1 MKKKEKLNFVDINN
15 IEDRYAWWHKELNE
29 VKYCYKIPM
38 YNIPSR
44 FSHIKFKRK
53 PKNCLD
59 IGTNVGTFSHH
70 ASNFFK
76 NIFSYE
82 AVNSTCLTA
91 KENLEGVKNV
101 KLNNLAVYSKSGEK
115 IKIYKHKSELSGDS
129 SIYKQTDSTGD
140 YETVSTTCLQD
151 IIKENNIDY
160 VDYMKVDCEGAEYD
174 FLMSQDLSKVLFLT
188 MELHPGFI
196 GEERSAELLEYL
208 NKYFVLEFMVGDHIY
223 FYSKK
228 GMLNAS

>member
-1 MKKKEKLNFVDINN
+1 MEKKDLTFSDIEN
-15 IEDRYAWWHKELNE
+15 IQNKKDWWQKELNE
-29 VKYCYKIPM
+29 VTTCYKIPM
-38 YNIPSR
+38 YNIPSN

-59 IGTNVGTFSHH
+59 IGANVGTFSYH

-76 NIFSYE
+76 NVFSYE
-82 AVNSTCLTA
+82 AVGNTYLTA
-91 KENLEGVKNV
+91 KENLEGKKNV
-101 KLNNLAVYSKSGEK
+101 KLNNLAVFSKSGEK

-129 SIYKQTDSTGD
+129 SIYEQADSTGD
-140 YETVSTTCLQD
+140 YETVNTTCLQD
-151 IIKENNIDY
+151 IISENNIDY

-174 FLMSQDLSKVLFLT
+174 FLMFQDLSKVLFLT

-196 GEERSAELLEYL
+196 GEEKSSELLEYL
-208 NKYFVLEFMVGDHIY
+208 EKYFVLEFMVGPHIY